1 MSIKPLVSI
10 ITPSYNSALT
20 IRKTIKSV
28 INQTLIDWEMIIVDD
43 NSTDNSCQIIEEYMS
58 IDSRIQLI
66 KQNWNAGPAIVRNIA
81 IEKAKGQ
88 YIAFLDSDD
97 LWHSEKLTKQISF
110 MKEKNIAL
118 SYTAYNRIDSMGNI
132 LSAYHPKLQ
141 VSYID
146 MLKSNRIGCL
156 TAIYDAD
163 KLGKVYMPNISK
175 RQDLGLW
182 LRILKKV
189 DYAWGLDDIL
199 ADYLA
204 IQPNSVSSNK
214 KNAAKYQWRLYR
226 EIEKLSVTQS
236 LYYFCFYAYLG
247 FKKSK

>member
-1 MSIKPLVSI
+1 MSMKPLVSI
-10 ITPSYNSALT
+10 ITPSYNAALT
-20 IRKTIKSV
+20 IEKTIQSV
-28 INQTLIDWEMIIVDD
+28 INQSLTDWEMIIVDD
-43 NSTDNSCQIIEEYMS
+43 NSIDRTCEIIESYIISEP
-58 IDSRIQLI
+58 RIKLI
-66 KQNWNAGPAIVRNIA
+66 KQNWGAGPAIVRNIA
-81 IEKAKGQ
+81 IDNAQGR

-97 LWHSEKLTKQISF
+97 QWHSDKLLKQISF
-110 MKEKNIAL
+110 MKEKNIEL
-118 SYTAYNRIDSMGNI
+118 SYTAYNRIDSMDNI

-156 TAIYDAD
+156 TAIYDTD

-189 DYAWGLDDIL
+189 DYAWGMDEIL
-199 ADYLA
+199 GDYLA
-204 IQPNSVSSNK
+204 IQSNSVSSNK

-226 EIEKLSVTQS
+226 EIEKLSLIQS
-236 LYYFCFYAYLG
+236 FYYFCFYAYLG